1 MTTVNMNMASLPM
14 VLHLLRLITSTTN
27 SCLQHST
34 GMCASWIPSTV
45 LNFRSKLGGSDSE
58 FMRFKLQR
66 SVAKVS

>member
-14 VLHLLRLITSTTN
+14 VLHLLRVITSTTN
-27 SCLQHST
+27 SCLQLST
-34 GMCASWIPSTV
+34 GMCASWIPSPV
-45 LNFRSKLGGSDSE
+45 LNFRSQLDGSDSE